1 MAAMKLAFFIWR
13 SSESLPF
20 WFSWDVSWLVD
31 MDEIEQDLQ
40 LGTMQCTVW
49 FSIASWNC

>member
-1 MAAMKLAFFIWR
+1 MAPMKLAFFIWR
-13 SSESLPF
+13 SSESLPLAG
-20 WFSWDVSWLVD
+20 DVSWLVD